1 MKYNRSAHDPPT
13 IALSQA
19 ALCEN
24 CQKTYFRSRGPRPYR
39 IKNSVGK
46 SGSITY
52 YLISSPLHKH
62 PHLVYLILL
71 VQIP

>member
-1 MKYNRSAHDPPT
+1 MKYNRSAHDLPT

-39 IKNSVGK
+39 IKNSV
-46 SGSITY
+46 S
-52 YLISSPLHKH
+52 
-62 PHLVYLILL
+62 
-71 VQIP
+71 Q